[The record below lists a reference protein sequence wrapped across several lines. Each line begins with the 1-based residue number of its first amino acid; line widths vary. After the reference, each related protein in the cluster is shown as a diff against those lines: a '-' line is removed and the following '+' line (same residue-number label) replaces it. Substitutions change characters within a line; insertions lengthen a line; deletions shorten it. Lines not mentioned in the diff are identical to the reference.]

1 LDDVAFDTNLF
12 GLWKSSETSIVLS
25 RPDVVGDS
33 SLAMTDITGTSM
45 MMRTIM
51 AGNWLMRMDN
61 PHSDST

>member
-45 MMRTIM
+45 MRRTIM

-61 PHSDST
+61 PRSDST